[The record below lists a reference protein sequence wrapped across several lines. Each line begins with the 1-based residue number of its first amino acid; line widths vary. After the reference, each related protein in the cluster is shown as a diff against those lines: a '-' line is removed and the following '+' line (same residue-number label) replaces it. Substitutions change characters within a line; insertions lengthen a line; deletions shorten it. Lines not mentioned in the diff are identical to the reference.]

1 MPLRHLREIRKV
13 KREIDAVIARNA
25 QEKLDAPMVAL
36 REKLDKERDE
46 RLVNKILNERRLKR
60 SASNA
65 QTQSPVKNPD
75 PDAVAQ
81 NIFEL
86 SGGHNGKESVPE
98 SSNHRTNVQTDDDV
112 LANNIFE
119 LTRKM
124 LNRAVA

>member
-1 MPLRHLREIRKV
+1 MALTHMQEIRKV

-36 REKLDKERDE
+36 RKKLDKERDE

-65 QTQSPVKNPD
+65 QTQSPVKNTD
-75 PDAVAQ
+75 VDIMVE
-81 NIFEL
+81 NIFQL

-98 SSNHRTNVQTDDDV
+98 SSNHRTNVQTDVDDDV
-112 LANNIFE
+112 LAEE
-119 LTRKM
+119 LF
-124 LNRAVA
+124 RAGGGA